1 MSHEIRTKLVKIG
14 NSQGIRLPKALLE
27 QSGIVGEVGIEVQ
40 PDGIV
45 IRPIAP
51 HVVRS
56 GWDRAFAAMAAAGD
70 DRLLDAPMAT
80 NWEQTEWEW

>member
-1 MSHEIRTKLVKIG
+1 MSHEIRTKLIKIG

-40 PDGIV
+40 PDGIM

-56 GWDRAFAAMAAAGD
+56 GWDSAFATMAEMGD
-70 DRLLDAPMAT
+70 DRLVDAPTAT
-80 NWEQTEWEW
+80 DWEQTEWEW